1 MTTLAKDG
9 AIEDTEVFISEK
21 ITRKDIDATL
31 KSLDVDLY
39 VVLKV
44 ITRENIVLLPEGQ
57 KYAKEGSLEF
67 AFVNAIK
74 MGETVTLE
82 EIKKR
87 TSDDIAKT
95 GMGKA
100 KNNKWI
106 EVKGQEIKRI
116 IENPVDENQEDL
128 QSYLAN
134 PVVSAHDAKKLKE
147 YVKRKH
153 IKLDKSVSYN
163 VQKGPDFAPQ
173 RVKHTTDI
181 TAEMLR
187 NDEWK
192 KHTFKAYNFNALG
205 RDTSRGALHPLLLVR
220 EQFKEIF
227 LEMGFS
233 EMRTNRFVES
243 SFWNFDA
250 LFQPQSHP
258 ARDAHDTF
266 FILKPATTNSY
277 PMDYMERVKK
287 VHSVGDYGS
296 KGYEYEWK
304 EEEAKKNILR
314 THTTAISS

>member
-1 MTTLAKDG
+1 
-9 AIEDTEVFISEK
+9 
-21 ITRKDIDATL
+21 
-31 KSLDVDLY
+31 
-39 VVLKV
+39 
-44 ITRENIVLLPEGQ
+44 
-57 KYAKEGSLEF
+57 
-67 AFVNAIK
+67 
-74 MGETVTLE
+74 MGETATID
-82 EIKKR
+82 EIASR
-87 TSDDIAKT
+87 TSADVAKI

-100 KNNKWI
+100 KKNKWI
-106 EVKGQEIKRI
+106 EVKGKDVKRI
-116 IENPVDENQEDL
+116 AENPVDENKVDL
-128 QSYLAN
+128 QTYLKN
-134 PVVSAHDAKKLKE
+134 PDVSAHDNKKLKD

-153 IKLDKSVSYN
+153 IKLEKTVSYN
-163 VQKGPDFAPQ
+163 VQKGPDYAPK

-181 TAEMLR
+181 TSEMLR
-187 NDEWK
+187 GEEWK

-205 RDTSRGALHPLLLVR
+205 QDTHRGALHPLLLIR

-233 EMRTNRFVES
+233 EMKTNRFVES

-266 FILKPATTNSY
+266 FILKPATTNHY
-277 PMDYMERVKK
+277 PQDYMEKVKK
-287 VHSVGDYGS
+287 VHSVGDFGS